1 MVTETSTTTGGST
14 RKLRRRLGWLGATLF
29 TLAAVIGPGVGGALA
44 AHTIT
49 LEPDDYSLGT
59 GFGDPC
65 GDALEL
71 KIDEKDLVAGTHTY
85 VFGTTGISVE
95 LTTVFDGSEI
105 DSVTVESITGGTADI
120 YVHAGEG
127 NTIHLVPGL
136 VIDPDKGISFVLFC
150 ATVTTTTTTDETT
163 TDETTTD
170 ETTTDET
177 TTDETT
183 TTVDETTTTTDETT
197 TTVSATTT
205 TVDETTTTVVVTTTT
220 DVSGT
225 TTTITLPPTSTIDPA
240 SGGNSGLISFGLLL
254 LALGSLVVGLARP
267 LASRKVEDR

>member
-49 LEPDDYSLGT
+49 LEPDDYSLGS
-59 GFGDPC
+59 GFTNPC
-65 GDALEL
+65 GDALAL

-120 YVHAGEG
+120 FVHAGEG
-127 NTIHLVPGL
+127 KTLQLVAGL

-150 ATVTTTTTTDETT
+150 ATVTTT
-163 TDETTTD
+163 TTTD

>member
-1 MVTETSTTTGGST
+1 MMVTRGTPNTKGM
-14 RKLRRRLGWLGATLF
+14 RWLAWLAAAGLLAAAMIAPATVVGQDGNNGTVKIHEGATE
-29 TLAAVIGPGVGGALA
+29 TEPGPQN
-44 AHTIT
+44 
-49 LEPDDYSLGT
+49 EPHVCTFHLHFFFADPFQSGSWEIQSWPPTGDGTVVLSGDYDTEGT
-59 GFGDPC
+59 GEDRAPADGVYELPDGHYKLFWDGDDDKHDKHKVFWVAC
-65 GDALEL
+65 GEV
-71 KIDEKDLVAGTHTY
+71 DE
-85 VFGTTGISVE
+85 
-95 LTTVFDGSEI
+95 
-105 DSVTVESITGGTADI
+105 
-120 YVHAGEG
+120 
-127 NTIHLVPGL
+127 
-136 VIDPDKGISFVLFC
+136 
-150 ATVTTTTTTDETT
+150 TTTTTTDETT
-163 TDETTTD
+163 V
-170 ETTTDET
+170 
-177 TTDETT
+177 DETT